1 MPVSPLLIGKHI
13 AMVVRQFSPHGGLE
27 LYTHK
32 LVEGLLLSNLKV
44 TVICE
49 ENKSEFKH
57 HNLQILTYG
66 EMERPGTDGL
76 ARDERF
82 RYAFRNSKILLQRHK
97 GEFDLIHSQHL
108 PCPEPDVVTFH
119 NHSVRRLSSVG
130 ETWEKL
136 LNESKIA
143 LAKRYKARN
152 TFDKYLMDNA
162 LCRVFVSQVM
172 KEDYYQVFGADEK
185 DPYVIA
191 YPGAS
196 TNTDYSTITPVE
208 ESEFTFVFSGRGFR
222 KKGLDILF
230 RACQILKKQGQK
242 FKLLVTGVR
251 DRLELKIRAKW
262 LGIEDQVEFLG
273 FVTDIERIYA
283 RAKVLV
289 LPSRVEPFGMV
300 PVQAMQLGLVP
311 IVSRACGVSE
321 VLKHNEDSLILED
334 HLDPSEL
341 ASLMRTLMFDD
352 QMRINLSNN
361 ARLAVKNIN
370 WQHTLE
376 ATLEAYE
383 KALSTPRKT
392 PVAAVALA
400 DYARGFDEQES

>member
-1 MPVSPLLIGKHI
+1 MPVSPLLVGKHI

-27 LYTHK
+27 LYAHK
-32 LVEGLLLSNLKV
+32 LIEGLLASGLKV

-57 HNLQILTYG
+57 HNLQILIYG
-66 EMERPGTDGL
+66 DMERPGTDGL

-97 GEFDLIHSQHL
+97 GEFDLVHSQHL
-108 PCPEPDVVTFH
+108 PCPEPDLVTFH
-119 NHSVRRLSSVG
+119 NHSVKRLSSVG

-136 LNESKIA
+136 LNESKIV

-162 LCRVFVSQVM
+162 LCRIFVSRVM
-172 KEDYYQVFGADEK
+172 QEDYYQVFDK
-185 DPYVIA
+185 DQSDPYAIA

-196 TNTDYSTITPVE
+196 TSADYSALTPVE
-208 ESEFTFVFSGRGFR
+208 ENEFTFVFTGRGFR

-230 RACQILKKQGQK
+230 RSCQILKKQNQK

-262 LGIEDQVEFLG
+262 LGIEDCVEFLG
-273 FVTDIERIYA
+273 FIPDIERIYA

-300 PVQAMQLGLVP
+300 PIQAMQLGLVP

-321 VLKHNEDSLILED
+321 VLVHNQDALILEN
-334 HLDPSEL
+334 HLDPNEL
-341 ASLMRTLMFDD
+341 ASHMRTLMFDE
-352 QMRINLSNN
+352 QLRMQLSNN
-361 ARLAVKNIN
+361 ARISVQNIN
-370 WQHTLE
+370 WQNTVE

-392 PVAAVALA
+392 PVAIMATGEYPKFE
-400 DYARGFDEQES
+400 D

>member
-1 MPVSPLLIGKHI
+1 MPFSPNSPKLIGKHI
-13 AMVVRQFSPHGGLE
+13 AMVVRTFGPHGGLE

-32 LVEGLLLSNLKV
+32 LVEGLVGCGLKV

-49 ENKSEFKH
+49 ENKSDFKNP
-57 HNLQILTYG
+57 NLQIMTYG
-66 EMERPGTDGL
+66 ELERPGTDGL
-76 ARDERF
+76 ARDERY
-82 RYAFRNSKILLQRHK
+82 RYAFRNTKTILSKCR
-97 GEFDLIHSQHL
+97 ENFDLVHSQHL

-119 NHSVRRLSSVG
+119 NHSVKRLSSVG
-130 ETWEKL
+130 ENWEKL

-143 LAKRYKARN
+143 LAARYKARN

-162 LCRVFVSQVM
+162 LCRIFVSRVM
-172 KEDYYQVFGADEK
+172 QEDYYQVFEK
-185 DPYVIA
+185 DQSDPYVIA

-196 TNTDYSTITPVE
+196 TNVDYSQITSTE
-208 ESEFTFVFSGRGFR
+208 QDEFTFVFTGRGFR

-251 DRLELKIRAKW
+251 DRVELKLRAKW
-262 LGIEDQVEFLG
+262 LGIEDCVIFLG
-273 FVTDIERIYA
+273 FVPDIEKIYSQ
-283 RAKVLV
+283 AKVLV

-321 VLKHNEDSLILED
+321 LLKNGEDSLILED
-334 HLDPSEL
+334 HLDPQEL
-341 ASLMRTLMFDD
+341 ASLMRSLMLDD
-352 QMRINLSNN
+352 QLLATLSEK
-361 ARLAVKNIN
+361 ARQNVQLIN

-376 ATLEAYE
+376 STLDSYD
-383 KALSTPRKT
+383 KALSVTRNRKNVSGSVQT
-392 PVAAVALA
+392 Q
-400 DYARGFDEQES
+400 RG

>member
-1 MPVSPLLIGKHI
+1 MPVSPLLVGKHI

-32 LVEGLLLSNLKV
+32 LVEGLLASNLKI
-44 TVICE
+44 TVVCE
-49 ENKSEFKH
+49 ENKSDYKH
-57 HNLQILTYG
+57 HNLQIITYG
-66 EMERPGTDGL
+66 EMEKPGTDGL

-119 NHSVRRLSSVG
+119 NHSVKRLSSVG

-162 LCRVFVSQVM
+162 LCRIFVSNVM
-172 KEDYYQVFGADEK
+172 KEDYYQVFDASEE

-208 ESEFTFVFSGRGFR
+208 ENEFTFVFTGRGFR

-230 RACQILKKQGQK
+230 RSCQILKKQGQK
-242 FKLLVTGVR
+242 FRLLVTGVR

-262 LGIEDQVEFLG
+262 LGIEDHVEFLG
-273 FVTDIERIYA
+273 FVHDIERIYS

-321 VLKHNEDSLILED
+321 VLKHNYDSLILED
-334 HLDPSEL
+334 HLDPGEL
-341 ASLMRTLMFDD
+341 ASLMRTLMLDD
-352 QMRINLSNN
+352 QLRVELSNN
-361 ARLAVKNIN
+361 ARLSVQNIN
-370 WQHTLE
+370 WHHTLD
-376 ATLEAYE
+376 ATLAAYE

-392 PVAAVALA
+392 PVLSQANISEF
-400 DYARGFDEQES
+400 ARGLNE